1 MSVEAIAFL
10 CKVCGKL
17 LLNDGKH
24 RNIGVFEESELIRI
38 CLHQSAAEETPAS
51 DGTRDAI
58 QL

>member
-17 LLNDGKH
+17 FLNNGKH
-24 RNIGVFEESELIRI
+24 GNIGIFEETELAQI
-38 CLHQSAAEETPAS
+38 CLHQSAAEVTPAS
-51 DGTRDAI
+51 EGTRDAI